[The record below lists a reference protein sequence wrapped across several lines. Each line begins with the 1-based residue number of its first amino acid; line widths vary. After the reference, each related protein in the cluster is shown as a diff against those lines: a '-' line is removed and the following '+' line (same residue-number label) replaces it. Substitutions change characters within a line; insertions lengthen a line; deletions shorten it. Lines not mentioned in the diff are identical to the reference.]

1 MPINS
6 TDRHTDISLC
16 LSVETECGS
25 IVWKRLYFTK
35 KIENLIAIGLDEEL
49 LIKSEYQELVI
60 VYLRDYDYISIMS
73 A

>member
-1 MPINS
+1 M
-6 TDRHTDISLC
+6 
-16 LSVETECGS
+16 ETECGS

-60 VYLRDYDYISIMS
+60 VYLRDFDYISIMS